1 MCVCV
6 CVCVCVSVCFVT
18 DCQMRR
24 LLGSKDLGLNIYNHI
39 LNVLANREQNMSSLY
54 IRQCL
59 KV

>member
-6 CVCVCVSVCFVT
+6 CVCVCFVT